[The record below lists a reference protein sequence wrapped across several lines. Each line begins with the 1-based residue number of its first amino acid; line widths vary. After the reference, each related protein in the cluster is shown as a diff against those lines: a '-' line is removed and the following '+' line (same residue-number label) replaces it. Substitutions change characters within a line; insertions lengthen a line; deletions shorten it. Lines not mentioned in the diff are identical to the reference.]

1 MERSGFKVAGART
14 VYNMRQMRI
23 LLVATKTPWPPIDG
37 GRLVLLN
44 TIDGLRNA
52 GHHVTLIAPV
62 DGRFLDAA
70 LVRQNLEGRCQVHLP
85 PASTRGALRSLIEAE
100 VSRKPVTIIRHS
112 LEPVR
117 RTVERVVAEQRF
129 DVVHAEQ
136 QQAFVG
142 SEPARRAGLP
152 VVLRAQNVE
161 SALWTFASR
170 YRSSLLR
177 AIFLRE
183 AAKLSAWESRCVRQ
197 ADVTVALTKF
207 DAAALR
213 RLAGPEARIETVE
226 APFVGQLKAGKTVLQ
241 GDPAVVILASR
252 KWLPNRD
259 SVWHFVGETWPR
271 VHQVLPS
278 ARLHVF
284 GISKSVDRSIGVE
297 WHPAPESSTEAFSA
311 GTILAIPS
319 RHPTGVPMKCL
330 EAWARGL
337 PVVGSPEAAEQLEA
351 EDGREMLVASG
362 PEHFARAMVLL
373 HENPDLGRRVVE
385 GGRMALR
392 KRHDPERVVAKLEE
406 VYRSVEV

>member
-1 MERSGFKVAGART
+1 M
-14 VYNMRQMRI
+14 
-23 LLVATKTPWPPIDG
+23 
-37 GRLVLLN
+37 LLN

-52 GHHVTLIAPV
+52 GHQVTLIAPV
-62 DGRFLDAA
+62 DGRFLDVD
-70 LVRQNLEGRCQVHLP
+70 LVRQNLEGRCEAHLP
-85 PASTRGALRSLIEAE
+85 PATTRGAVRSLMQAE

-112 LEPVR
+112 SEPVR
-117 RTVERVVAEQRF
+117 RTVERVVAEQHF

-170 YRSSLLR
+170 YRSSLLGV
-177 AIFLRE
+177 IFRRE
-183 AAKLSAWESRCVRQ
+183 AAKLAAWESACVRQ
-197 ADVTVALTKF
+197 ADVTVALTRF
-207 DAAALR
+207 DADALR
-213 RLAGPEARIETVE
+213 NLAGPEARVETVE
-226 APFVGQLKAGKTVLQ
+226 APFVGQLKAGRTSLE

-259 SVWHFVGETWPR
+259 AVWHFVRETWPR

-284 GISKSVDRSIGVE
+284 GISKSVDRSTGVV
-297 WHPAPESSTEAFSA
+297 WHPAPENSFEAFSA
-311 GTILAIPS
+311 GAVLAIPS

-351 EDGREMLVASG
+351 EDGREMMVASG
-362 PEHFARAMVLL
+362 PEHFARAMVML
-373 HENPDLGRRVVE
+373 HENPDLGERLID
-385 GGRMALR
+385 GGRKAL
-392 KRHDPERVVAKLEE
+392 KQRHDPERVVAKLED
-406 VYRSVEV
+406 VYRSV